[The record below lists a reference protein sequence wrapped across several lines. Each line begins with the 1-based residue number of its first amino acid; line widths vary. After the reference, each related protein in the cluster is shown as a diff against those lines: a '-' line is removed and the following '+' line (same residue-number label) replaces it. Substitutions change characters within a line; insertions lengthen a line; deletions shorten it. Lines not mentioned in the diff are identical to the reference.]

1 MSGERDDDLLIA
13 VALTQFSVQFENAD
27 LELSEH
33 AWQLA
38 ADRLIEYDV
47 EPCTAIEEL
56 QIGDH

>member
-13 VALTQFSVQFENAD
+13 VALTRFSVQFEEAD
-27 LELSEH
+27 LELSEY